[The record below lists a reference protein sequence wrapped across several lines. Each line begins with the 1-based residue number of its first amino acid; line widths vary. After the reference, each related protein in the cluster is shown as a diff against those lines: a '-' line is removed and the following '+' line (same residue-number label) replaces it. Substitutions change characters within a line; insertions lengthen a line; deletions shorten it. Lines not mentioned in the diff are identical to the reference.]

1 MKRCFHCGEPIPDD
15 VAILASVGGERQPV
29 CCPGCRAAV
38 EWIAG
43 LGLDDYYRLRTEPA
57 TRPVQNA
64 DFSAWDRPALQR
76 LHVRTHARDR
86 AEIVFLVEG
95 LRCSA
100 CGWLIERTLSRSV
113 GVREVAVNAPAR
125 RVRMVFD
132 PNQAHLSVLMQR
144 LAQLGYTPQPLE
156 AAALDSSRMR
166 EDRDA
171 LKRLVLAGLGT
182 MQAMMYAV
190 ALYAGTFDGI
200 EATTR
205 DFFRWLGFLVATP
218 VVFYSARPFF
228 IGAWRSWKAHHLSM
242 DTPIAL
248 AIALI
253 YTASLVETLAHG
265 RDIYFDSVS
274 MFVFFLLGAR
284 YVEMRARHR
293 TADLVDALAR
303 LQPATAERLTVSG
316 SEHVGVHELVLGD
329 RVRVGA
335 GAAVPAD
342 GLLIAGACSVD
353 ESLLTGEST
362 PLRRCSGDALIAGSL
377 VLDGPV
383 EIRVERIG
391 ADTVLADIVRMVTRA
406 ASGKPKLV
414 HEADRRARHFILR
427 VLAFALI
434 AGVGWS
440 FFDPSRAFAAAL
452 SVLVVSCPCA
462 FALAVPAALTRAVA
476 VLARRG
482 VLVVDADALDV
493 LARTNC
499 FVFDKT
505 GTLTHPEITS
515 ADVVVRRGDPF
526 AALAVAAALEQGS
539 THPLGAALRKAAG
552 DMPLP
557 VVVDRRHVAGAGV
570 SGIVDGTAYR
580 LGRSTFAI
588 CSDDARDGLI
598 LADDHGVVAE
608 FTVRE
613 RPREGAAS
621 ALAALRESGASTE
634 ILSGDTS
641 ARVAGVAAELAVDA
655 WKANATPA
663 DKLAHIERLRAT
675 GHVVA
680 MIGDGVNDAP
690 VLAAADVSI
699 ALSSGAALAQAAS
712 GLVLAAERFEEL
724 PRARAVAIRM
734 RQVLAQNLNWA
745 LAYNIGAV
753 PLAALGFVPPW
764 LAAIAMSAS
773 SLVVVL
779 NSLRIDVPRARHTTR
794 DDTTRL
800 AEAIA

>member
-1 MKRCFHCGEPIPDD
+1 MNRCFHCGEPVPDN
-15 VAILASVGGERQPV
+15 VVILAAVGGARQPV
-29 CCPGCRAAV
+29 CCPGCLAAV

-57 TRPVQNA
+57 ARPTTRT

-100 CGWLIERTLSRSV
+100 CAWLIERTLGRTT

-132 PNQAHLSVLMQR
+132 PNAARLSDLMGR

-156 AAALDSSRMR
+156 AATLDSSRLR

-171 LKRLVLAGLGT
+171 LKRLVVAGLGT

-218 VVFYSARPFF
+218 VVFYSAKPFF
-228 IGAWRSWKAHHLSM
+228 VGAARSWKARHLSM

-253 YTASLVETLAHG
+253 YSASLVETLAHG

-303 LQPATAERLTVSG
+303 LQPATAERLTANG
-316 SEHVGVHELVLGD
+316 SEQVGVHELVPGD
-329 RVRVGA
+329 RVRIAA

-342 GLLIAGACSVD
+342 GLLIAGVCSVD

-362 PLRRCSGDALIAGSL
+362 PLRRRSGDALIAGSL

-414 HEADRRARHFILR
+414 HEADRRARHFVLR

-440 FFDPSRAFAAAL
+440 FVDPSRAFAAAL

-493 LARTNC
+493 LARADH
-499 FVFDKT
+499 FIFDKT
-505 GTLTHPEITS
+505 GTLTHPAI
-515 ADVVVRRGDPF
+515 AGDDVLVRRGEAS
-526 AALAVAAALEQGS
+526 AAIVIAAALEQGNM
-539 THPLGAALRKAAG
+539 HP
-552 DMPLP
+552 
-557 VVVDRRHVAGAGV
+557 
-570 SGIVDGTAYR
+570 
-580 LGRSTFAI
+580 
-588 CSDDARDGLI
+588 
-598 LADDHGVVAE
+598 
-608 FTVRE
+608 
-613 RPREGAAS
+613 
-621 ALAALRESGASTE
+621 
-634 ILSGDTS
+634 
-641 ARVAGVAAELAVDA
+641 
-655 WKANATPA
+655 
-663 DKLAHIERLRAT
+663 
-675 GHVVA
+675 
-680 MIGDGVNDAP
+680 
-690 VLAAADVSI
+690 LAAA
-699 ALSSGAALAQAAS
+699 
-712 GLVLAAERFEEL
+712 
-724 PRARAVAIRM
+724 M
-734 RQVLAQNLNWA
+734 R
-745 LAYNIGAV
+745 
-753 PLAALGFVPPW
+753 
-764 LAAIAMSAS
+764 
-773 SLVVVL
+773 
-779 NSLRIDVPRARHTTR
+779 
-794 DDTTRL
+794 
-800 AEAIA
+800 

>member
-1 MKRCFHCGEPIPDD
+1 MKRCFHCDEPVPDD
-15 VAILASVGGERQPV
+15 VAILASVVGERQPV

-43 LGLDDYYRLRTEPA
+43 LGLDDYYRLRTKAA
-57 TRPVQNA
+57 TRPTPTA

-100 CGWLIERTLSRSV
+100 CGWLIERTLGRCA

-132 PNQAHLSVLMQR
+132 PNEARLSDLMGR

-156 AAALDSSRMR
+156 AAALDSSRLR

-171 LKRLVLAGLGT
+171 LKRLVVAGLGT

-228 IGAWRSWKAHHLSM
+228 VGAWRSWKARHLSM

-253 YTASLVETLAHG
+253 YVASLVETLAHG

-303 LQPATAERLTVSG
+303 LQPATAERLTASG
-316 SEHVGVHELVLGD
+316 SEQVGVHELIPGD
-329 RVRVGA
+329 RVRVAA

-362 PLRRCSGDALIAGSL
+362 PLRRCGGDALIAGSL

-383 EIRVERIG
+383 EIRVERVG

-406 ASGKPKLV
+406 ANGKPTLV
-414 HEADRRARHFILR
+414 HEADRRARYFILR

-434 AGVGWS
+434 AGIGWS
-440 FFDPSRAFAAAL
+440 FVDPSRAFAAAL

-462 FALAVPAALTRAVA
+462 FALAVPAAMTRAVA

-493 LARTNC
+493 LARADR

-505 GTLTHPEITS
+505 GTLTHPEITRG
-515 ADVVVRRGDPF
+515 DVLVRRGDLF
-526 AALAVAAALEQGS
+526 TALTVAAALEQGNS
-539 THPLGAALRKAAG
+539 HPLGAALRGVAG

-570 SGIVDGTAYR
+570 SGVVDGMAYR
-580 LGRSTFAI
+580 LGRPTFAI
-588 CSDDARDGLI
+588 ARDDARDVLV

-608 FTVRE
+608 FSVSE
-613 RPREGAAS
+613 RLRDGVAE
-621 ALAALRESGASTE
+621 ALAALRASGASIE
-634 ILSGDTS
+634 ILSGDTN
-641 ARVAGVAAELAVDA
+641 ARVAEAAVELAVDA
-655 WKANATPA
+655 WRADATPA
-663 DKLAHIERLRAT
+663 DKLAHIGRLRTT

-712 GLVLAAERFEEL
+712 GLVLAADRFDEL

-745 LAYNIGAV
+745 LSYNLGAV

-773 SLVVVL
+773 SLLVIL
-779 NSLRIDVPRARHTTR
+779 NSLRIDVPRERHGIR
-794 DDTTRL
+794 DDRAPL
-800 AEAIA
+800 AEALA